1 MKYRVSLSLMLATSL
16 LLSSTVATA
25 QEDNSN
31 KSAEEA
37 KNENTSKAIDFE
49 KAQKMSPQALKE
61 QLTAGDLKLHDK
73 VAEHNS

>member
-31 KSAEEA
+31 KSAEET

-49 KAQKMSPQALKE
+49 KAQKMSP
-61 QLTAGDLKLHDK
+61 
-73 VAEHNS
+73 